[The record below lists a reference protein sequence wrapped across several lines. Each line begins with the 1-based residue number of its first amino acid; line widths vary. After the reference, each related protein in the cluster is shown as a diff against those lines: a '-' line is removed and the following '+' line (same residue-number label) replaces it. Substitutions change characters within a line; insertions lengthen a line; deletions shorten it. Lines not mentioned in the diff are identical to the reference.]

1 MVDEKERY
9 ERIFSFM
16 KRNAHVAGLE
26 RHIIWVT
33 QYLPDCYTDADKE
46 KAYAQLEEAKA
57 LQKELA
63 DKVFE
68 EMQKGIVNTTTQGIW
83 LSYNKGFERLE
94 DLPDKSRRYIMT
106 LETGEKFLTERKRI
120 GPFSGCSNFLDKMKI
135 IKKL

>member
-1 MVDEKERY
+1 MVDKKERY

-16 KRNAHVAGLE
+16 KRNAHVSSIENL
-26 RHIIWVT
+26 IKWVT
-33 QYLPDCYTDADKE
+33 QYLPNYYTDADRE
-46 KAYAQLEEAKA
+46 DAYAKLEEAKA

-68 EMQKGIVNTTTQGIW
+68 DMQNDIINTTTQGIW
-83 LSYNKGFERLE
+83 LSYNKCFERLE